1 MKCIAYLFIT
11 SIVVYGLYKFYFI
24 GNTVSIVDYANY
36 LKDPFFYIALLSTVF
51 VDFVLLYIVTKNEEN
66 F

>member
-1 MKCIAYLFIT
+1 KCCCIYLLNL
-11 SIVVYGLYKFYFI
+11 SLYKFYFI